1 MAGTGD
7 DGPDLVAVLMAV
19 VVHAVAGGERD
30 LDGHARVLDVEHAE
44 GTPGLFGKHDLLMD
58 AVHIRLDVTGLL
70 LVRDQNAL
78 RAGRDD
84 DVLQPHAEHGHVQ
97 LVQYMDVLAG
107 VVQHGLADARLL
119 HGLGQGVP
127 GAHILP
133 LARKA
138 HYLNLGLI
146 LDNGVVE
153 ADFFQRLVLIEQVLV
168 IGEIDQFVG
177 LVQHVAQFVGKHT
190 AVPERTLG
198 NVLFGGGGV
207 GLLFKRFDR
216 ADGVGTLRD
225 NVAVLFARVGR
236 FNAHQGEVR
245 VPLPGQLG
253 QGFQRGEI
261 VIVDIGVYRADDDSL
276 IKADALDVVQVGCRQ
291 CDGWE
296 GITAARLDADAH
308 RIVQL
313 VVNGRYL
320 RLAGG
325 NRHAGV
331 GVDLLDLAVDALD
344 HRLVPVGGLE
354 DFDELL
360 GTNVVRQR
368 PQALAGAAGQ
378 QDDIH
383 SVSFQRSARIGLFR
397 KSS

>member
-1 MAGTGD
+1 M
-7 DGPDLVAVLMAV
+7 
-19 VVHAVAGGERD
+19 
-30 LDGHARVLDVEHAE
+30 
-44 GTPGLFGKHDLLMD
+44 
-58 AVHIRLDVTGLL
+58 
-70 LVRDQNAL
+70 
-78 RAGRDD
+78 
-84 DVLQPHAEHGHVQ
+84 
-97 LVQYMDVLAG
+97 
-107 VVQHGLADARLL
+107 
-119 HGLGQGVP
+119 
-127 GAHILP
+127 
-133 LARKA
+133 
-138 HYLNLGLI
+138 GLI

-153 ADFFQRLVLIEQVLV
+153 ADFFQRLVLSEQVLV

-177 LVQHVAQFVGKHT
+177 LVQHVAQFIGKHT

-236 FNAHQGEVR
+236 LNAHQGEVR

-253 QGFQRGEI
+253 QGSQRGEI

-276 IKADALDVVQVGCRQ
+276 IKVDALDVVQVGCRQ
-291 CDGWE
+291 CDGRE

-368 PQALAGAAGQ
+368 PQALARAAGQ
-378 QDDIH
+378 QDNIH